1 MRYAD
6 LHCDALTAGAPGEW
20 FLHGKKSAVSF
31 DKLVGGGC
39 FLQCFAIFTP
49 DGQTGI
55 QKRTE
60 GLLRAFGRAEEELG
74 RAGVRALLTVENGNI
89 LEGELSNLEP
99 LVRAGVKMFGFT
111 WNGENELGFP
121 CGRRGGLKP
130 FGRKTAEA
138 LFSRRIY
145 ADVSHLSDEGTEELG
160 KIAADFRLPLIASHS
175 LAREICPHPR
185 NLTDGQIRAI
195 ADGGGLIGVNFVR
208 EFVGGA
214 GIFAH
219 IRHILKTGGED
230 VLAIGTDFDGTKD
243 PLYAGADE
251 MPRFFDDLA
260 AAGISFS
267 VAEKLAFRNAER
279 LFL

>member
-6 LHCDALTAGAPGEW
+6 LHCDALSAGPPRA
-20 FLHGKKSAVSF
+20 FLRGKKTAVSF

-49 DGQTGI
+49 DGDP
-55 QKRTE
+55 
-60 GLLRAFGRAEEELG
+60 RAAREMLAAYRRE
-74 RAGVRALLTVENGNI
+74 RAGLEAAGVTPVLTVENGGI
-89 LEGELSNLEP
+89 FARDGKLLDELR
-99 LVRAGVKMFGFT
+99 RAGLKMSGFT

-121 CGRRGGLKP
+121 CGAAGGLKYP
-130 FGRKTAEA
+130 GRRLAEA
-138 LFSRRIY
+138 LFARGIY
-145 ADVSHLSDEGTEELG
+145 ADVSHLSDGGFDDLAA
-160 KIAADFRLPLIASHS
+160 IAACFRVSLVASHS
-175 LAREICPHPR
+175 LARAVCPHPR
-185 NLTDGQIRAI
+185 NLTDGQIREI
-195 ADGGGLIGVNFVR
+195 ARSGGLVGVNFVR
-208 EFVGGA
+208 EFIGEK

-219 IRHILKTGGED
+219 IRHILNVGGEEI
-230 VLAIGTDFDGTKD
+230 LAIGTDFDGTEN

-260 AAGISFS
+260 AAGIPFS